1 MASRLAWSPRMSC
14 AGSPGT
20 MRTRTNT
27 SVSTANSVTHANA
40 RRRTTN
46 AVIVRPTDRSRRS
59 LREARLLLDR
69 RRQVERALQLL
80 VRRHRAPRLDDLFL
94 RGLPELLLLGRVR
107 RGTRGADICVGDT
120 AVAE

>member
-59 LREARLLLDR
+59 LREARLLRDR
-69 RRQVERALQLL
+69 RRQVERSLQLIAQVQRVLPRPELQLL
-80 VRRHRAPRLDDLFL
+80 VYRNRAHPCLLYTSDAADERSSVDL
-94 RGLPELLLLGRVR
+94 G
-107 RGTRGADICVGDT
+107 
-120 AVAE
+120 